1 MGDPE
6 SRSSWPTLIPMAQ
19 CVPFFELFL
28 IDPEML
34 HTVMADYLDLVTWG
48 PGKGDQD

>member
-28 IDPEML
+28 IDSEML
-34 HTVMADYLDLVTWG
+34 HTVMADHLEFGDLG
-48 PGKGDQD
+48 PRQG